1 MGGVTY
7 ELRNCLYSVNRIK
20 YLVFY
25 SGIIQADEQM
35 TARYQLKVVT
45 DFASAHTLRDYPGA
59 CSRMHGHNWKVELE
73 VVATQLDNVGMGV
86 DFKIM
91 KQAANEVGDELDHR
105 YLNDL
110 EAFKEIN
117 PTAENIAAYMYK
129 EISARINSDSI
140 KVTALTLWE
149 TERAC
154 VRYSEE
160 NK

>member
-1 MGGVTY
+1 
-7 ELRNCLYSVNRIK
+7 
-20 YLVFY
+20 
-25 SGIIQADEQM
+25 M

-59 CSRMHGHNWKVELE
+59 CSRLHGHNWKVELE
-73 VVATQLDNVGMGV
+73 VVAAQLNNVGMAI
-86 DFKIM
+86 DFKVM
-91 KQAANEVGDELDHR
+91 KQAAREVGDGLDHR

-110 EAFKEIN
+110 EPFKEIN

-140 KVTALTLWE
+140 KVTALTIWE

-160 NK
+160 NE

>member
-1 MGGVTY
+1 M
-7 ELRNCLYSVNRIK
+7 
-20 YLVFY
+20 
-25 SGIIQADEQM
+25 A
-35 TARYQLKVVT
+35 ARYQLKIVT

-73 VVATQLDNVGMGV
+73 AVATQLDDIGMGV
-86 DFKIM
+86 DFKVM
-91 KQAANEVGDELDHR
+91 KQAAREVSAELDHR
-105 YLNDL
+105 YLNEL
-110 EAFKEIN
+110 EPFREIN

-129 EISARINSDSI
+129 QISVRINSETI

-160 NK
+160 N

>member
-1 MGGVTY
+1 MAA
-7 ELRNCLYSVNRIK
+7 S
-20 YLVFY
+20 
-25 SGIIQADEQM
+25 
-35 TARYQLKVVT
+35 YQLKVVT
-45 DFASAHTLRDYPGA
+45 EFASAHTLRGYPGA

-73 VVATQLDNVGMGV
+73 AVASQLDDIGMGV
-86 DFKIM
+86 DFKVM
-91 KQAANEVGDELDHR
+91 KNAANEVGNELDHR

-110 EAFKEIN
+110 EPFKEVN

-129 EISARINSDSI
+129 QISTRINSDTI
-140 KVTALTLWE
+140 KVTALTIWE